1 MKDSLRMPIDCSHS
15 YYSMVDVLYV
25 AEKALKFAGMKRP
38 WRLRVG
44 KLKNS
49 LGFIWLWDF
58 PVWSFGLGVGWG
70 FFCCCVWVFV
80 YGFWIFFFF
89 VCCPANILKQS
100 ENKHTTT
107 AHMVPVLELR

>member
-38 WRLRVG
+38 WRLWVG

-49 LGFIWLWDF
+49 LGFIWLWVF
-58 PVWSFGLGVGWG
+58 LFGRLYVWGWG
-70 FFCCCVWVFV
+70 GVLLLLLFMGFCVWFLD
-80 YGFWIFFFF
+80 FFFF
-89 VCCPANILKQS
+89 LVCLLPC
-100 ENKHTTT
+100 
-107 AHMVPVLELR
+107 